1 MVMNQLWFV
10 SFFQESAVVPP
21 DAKRP
26 KSSEGLEEPEETQK
40 SDDSERTPSS
50 EKKNPPQTDS
60 KDKEKEKKPVPE
72 PSFEMLSNPARVL
85 PSQVML

>member
-1 MVMNQLWFV
+1 MMELWFV
-10 SFFQESAVVPP
+10 FFFIQESAAVPP

-26 KSSEGLEEPEETQK
+26 KSSEGLEEPGETQK
-40 SDDSERTPSS
+40 SDDSERTESS

-72 PSFEMLSNPARVL
+72 LSFEMLSNPARVL
-85 PSQVML
+85 PPQVML